1 MDEQRPD
8 KYTDFE
14 NRYTSLG
21 ESEMAMFRFLLDRPA
36 GVILTVGTDKMLAEL
51 LERERLVSREPGD
64 KVIIPDEVR
73 AAYEE
78 VRSDELTL
86 RWRKRN
92 WMYKCIEAGKY
103 LYGVMTYDALRNLFS
118 LRYPNADMTEVMELF
133 DSTPL
138 YYQWFTERGG
148 KLVLNGFEQ
157 NDYYKYL
164 EQVQGDLPFYAPTAG
179 EVEELYEQGS
189 LISRE
194 SHQKIKA
201 FIEDAFGCDPDIAAL
216 KVHDLYETVNN
227 HMRVNDAVEA
237 FICGGS
243 GTDDEDS
250 YTFSFGSDEERFRF
264 TELYIEMSRDC
275 RIRNN
280 RGHDY
285 YEMVTIM
292 SLRNGPASSTDR
304 KSSSGEGEGRS
315 GSGKGKGGS
324 SSGKDKSKDGL
335 ASAMNSA
342 QVRRV
347 KIGRNDPCP
356 CGSGKKYKNCCGKN

>member
-1 MDEQRPD
+1 
-8 KYTDFE
+8 
-14 NRYTSLG
+14 
-21 ESEMAMFRFLLDRPA
+21 MAMFRFLLDKPA
-36 GVILTVGTDKMLAEL
+36 GVILTVGTDKILSQL
-51 LERERLVSREPGD
+51 LEREGLVLCEPGD
-64 KVIIPDEVR
+64 KVIIPEEVR

-78 VRSDELTL
+78 VRSDELIL
-86 RWRKRN
+86 KWRKRN

-103 LYGVMTYDALRNLFS
+103 LYGVMTYEALRDLFAI
-118 LRYPNADMTEVMELF
+118 RYPGADMPEIMDLF

-164 EQVQGDLPFYAPTAG
+164 EQQVQGDLPFYIPTAE

-194 SHQKIKA
+194 SHQKIRE
-201 FIEDAFGCDPDIAAL
+201 FIEKTFGCDPDTAAL

-237 FICGGS
+237 FIHGKSDLSDEAGDAFEFES
-243 GTDDEDS
+243 DED
-250 YTFSFGSDEERFRF
+250 RFRF

-275 RIRNN
+275 RIRDN

-285 YEMVTIM
+285 YEMVAIM
-292 SLRNGPASSTDR
+292 SQKDR
-304 KSSSGEGEGRS
+304 SSGNGADGRS
-315 GSGKGKGGS
+315 
-324 SSGKDKSKDGL
+324 
-335 ASAMNSA
+335 SAKNSA
-342 QVRRV
+342 QVKRV

-356 CGSGKKYKNCCGKN
+356 CGSGKKYKNCCGRN

>member
-1 MDEQRPD
+1 M
-8 KYTDFE
+8 DFE
-14 NRYTSLG
+14 ERLTALG

-36 GVILTVGTDKMLAEL
+36 GVILTVETDKILAQL
-51 LERERLVSREPGD
+51 LEREGFALCEPGD
-64 KVIIPDEVR
+64 KVIMPEEVR
-73 AAYEE
+73 RTYEE
-78 VRSDELTL
+78 IRSDELIL
-86 RWRKRN
+86 KWRKRN

-103 LYGVMTYDALRNLFS
+103 LYGVMTYNALKDLFA
-118 LRYPNADMTEVMELF
+118 LRYPNADMAEIMSLF

-148 KLVLNGFEQ
+148 KLVLNGFEK

-164 EQVQGDLPFYAPTAG
+164 EQQVQGDLPFYVPTVE

-194 SHQKIKA
+194 SHQKIMEFMK
-201 FIEDAFGCDPDIAAL
+201 DRFGLDPDTAAI

-237 FICGGS
+237 FIHGGS
-243 GTDDEDS
+243 DLEKDGDAFE
-250 YTFSFGSDEERFRF
+250 FKSDEERFRF

-275 RIRNN
+275 RIRDN

-285 YEMVTIM
+285 YEMVAIM
-292 SLRNGPASSTDR
+292 SAKDRAAGNSAGSSASA
-304 KSSSGEGEGRS
+304 
-315 GSGKGKGGS
+315 GSG
-324 SSGKDKSKDGL
+324 
-335 ASAMNSA
+335 A

-347 KIGRNDPCP
+347 KIGRNDLCP
-356 CGSGKKYKNCCGKN
+356 CGSGKKYKNCCGRS

>member
-1 MDEQRPD
+1 MKDND
-8 KYTDFE
+8 KKTINTASLED
-14 NRYTSLG
+14 RLTALG
-21 ESEMAMFRFLLDRPA
+21 ESEMAMFRFLLDKPA
-36 GVILTVGTDKMLAEL
+36 GVILTVGTDKILAQL
-51 LERERLVSREPGD
+51 LEREGLVLCEPGD
-64 KVIIPDEVR
+64 KVMIPEEVR

-78 VRSDELTL
+78 VRSDELIL
-86 RWRKRN
+86 KWRKRN

-103 LYGVMTYDALRNLFS
+103 LYGVMTYEALRNLFAI
-118 LRYPNADMTEVMELF
+118 RYPGADMPEIMDLF

-138 YYQWFTERGG
+138 YYQWFTERDG

-164 EQVQGDLPFYAPTAG
+164 EQQVQGDLPFYIPTAE

-194 SHQKIKA
+194 SHQKIKE
-201 FIEDAFGCDPDIAAL
+201 FIEKTFGCDPDTAAL

-237 FICGGS
+237 FIHGKSDLSDEAGDAFEFES
-243 GTDDEDS
+243 DED
-250 YTFSFGSDEERFRF
+250 RFRF

-275 RIRNN
+275 RIRDN

-285 YEMVTIM
+285 YEMVAIM
-292 SLRNGPASSTDR
+292 SQKDR
-304 KSSSGEGEGRS
+304 SSGNGADRS
-315 GSGKGKGGS
+315 SNAKK
-324 SSGKDKSKDGL
+324 
-335 ASAMNSA
+335 SA
-342 QVRRV
+342 QVKRV

-356 CGSGKKYKNCCGKN
+356 CGSGKKYKNCCGRN